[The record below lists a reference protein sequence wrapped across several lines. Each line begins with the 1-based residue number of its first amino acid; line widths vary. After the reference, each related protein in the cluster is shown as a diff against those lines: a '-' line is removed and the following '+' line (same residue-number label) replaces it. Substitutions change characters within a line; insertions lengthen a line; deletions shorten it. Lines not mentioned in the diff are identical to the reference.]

1 MEAEW
6 GRYFQKWMH
15 KSYYLIT
22 QNLMQWVLM
31 KRHLHNYPSFAP
43 GVVTFAGVMVIFIVF
58 KFRKKKV
65 FYKAE

>member
-6 GRYFQKWMH
+6 GRYFQKSMH

-22 QNLMQWVLM
+22 HHLMQSVLM
-31 KRHLHNYPSFAP
+31 KRHLQNYPSFA
-43 GVVTFAGVMVIFIVF
+43 AGVLTFSGVMDIFIVF